1 MIFNRAKQPLAVL
14 CSARKG
20 AGAVPRAGE
29 GAEAKSNR
37 PKRKMVEAPEIAQSC
52 AERSAVQE

>member
-1 MIFNRAKQPLAVL
+1 VL